1 MFLCLA
7 AVATA
12 ADDEGL
18 SQMRVPFER
27 GSATPPVISVFL
39 DLDYGGIGRKQ
50 PHAVI
55 ACIWADGR
63 AVWSRDRSRGGP
75 PYFTGQ
81 IEPKRITEFIATL
94 DSKGIFDRKV
104 WYGVGVDSEHHDINI
119 LDGQRRVGFSG
130 TGYYAKSSKLPER
143 VTQVSE
149 AFALFRQQLERIL
162 PRRGQQMNGFEYEL
176 RKIE

>member
-1 MFLCLA
+1 M
-7 AVATA
+7 
-12 ADDEGL
+12 
-18 SQMRVPFER
+18 M
-27 GSATPPVISVFL
+27 
-39 DLDYGGIGRKQ
+39 
-50 PHAVI
+50 
-55 ACIWADGR
+55 
-63 AVWSRDRSRGGP
+63 
-75 PYFTGQ
+75 
-81 IEPKRITEFIATL
+81 
-94 DSKGIFDRKV
+94 V

-130 TGYYAKSSKLPER
+130 TGYYAKSSNLHER